1 MAKSKRKKEVFE
13 ILSKGLFICSN
24 STDTHIQRSYNYV
37 DEEFDGL
44 KEYFNE
50 IDFILERGDEYFYF
64 SKTELKADLTRKLET
79 AHKWIDIVD
88 FFKTYDN
95 SFSSGYRFT
104 PAEIQVK
111 LKVDAL
117 LKNKLSALKRY
128 TKQENEGDGI
138 QRLIDLLKREGYV
151 ELENEI
157 SASYK
162 ILSSFA
168 YLEQLVLSIHIPED
182 VQNEITE

>member
-1 MAKSKRKKEVFE
+1 MAIITRKKEVFE

-24 STDTHIQRSYNYV
+24 STDTQIQKLFTYV
-37 DEEFDGL
+37 DEEFDSL
-44 KEYFNE
+44 QEYFGE
-50 IDFILERGDEYFYF
+50 IDFKLERGDEYFYF
-64 SKTELKADLTRKLET
+64 SKSEIKADLTRKLET

-95 SFSSGYRFT
+95 SFSAGYRFA
-104 PAEIQVK
+104 PHEIQVR

-138 QRLIDLLKREGYV
+138 QKLIDMMRREGYV

-157 SASYK
+157 SNSYK
-162 ILSSFA
+162 TMSSFA
-168 YLEQLVLSIHIPED
+168 YLEQLILSIHIPED
-182 VQNEITE
+182 VQNEIAE